1 MQLNGKVALVTGGA
15 SGIGAGVARRLAASG
30 VRVVIADVDVAGGEA
45 VAADVGGF
53 FVRTDVSLLDDNE
66 AVVAVAV
73 DRFGRL
79 DILVLNAG
87 VGEGGSFVDDFQ
99 LDRYRKV
106 RAINLDGV
114 VYGLHAALGA
124 LTEQGGGTVIV
135 TSSLAGLFESPFSP
149 IYAATKHAVIG
160 LVRSLGPVL
169 AEKGITINAM
179 CPTFVDT
186 PILGDALP
194 YLVDAGMAVLDVER
208 VADAVEA
215 IIADGGT
222 GQVWTV
228 LPHDDPAPFVFPGV
242 PNLMASVSHDDA
254 AAPQ

>member
-1 MQLNGKVALVTGGA
+1 MKLSGKVALVTGGA

-30 VRVVIADVDVAGGEA
+30 VQVVIADVDVAGGEA
-45 VAADVGGF
+45 VAAGAGGF

-66 AVVAVAV
+66 AAVAAAV

-79 DILVLNAG
+79 DIVFLNAG
-87 VGEGGSFVDDFQ
+87 VGEQGSFVDDFQ
-99 LDRYRKV
+99 PAQYRKI

-114 VYGLHAALGA
+114 VYGLHAALGV
-124 LTEQGGGTVIV
+124 LTAQGGGTVIV
-135 TSSLAGLFESPFSP
+135 TSSLSGLFESPFSP

-169 AEKGITINAM
+169 TEKGVTINAM

-194 YLVDAGMAVLDVER
+194 FLRDAGLAVLDVGR
-208 VADAVEA
+208 VADTFEA

-222 GQVWTV
+222 GQVWPV
-228 LPHDDPAPFVFPGV
+228 LPHDDPAPFVFPDA
-242 PNLMASVSHDDA
+242 PNLMASATHDDA
-254 AAPQ
+254 ETPQ